1 MDKDPATKTDANTY
15 AELLGQG
22 ILFEDPPN
30 AFLFAQTPSP
40 GTTWRWEAF
49 NDPRGAVRILAPLL
63 LAAMPELLSGPGSA
77 MATWVAAVKIR
88 TVPNP
93 SKQDG
98 KVTDGL
104 KLVINLLEEMLPT
117 PPSSTCWLMSFE
129 RGSLEGIKIRE
140 IEWTEVVAAG
150 GLFAV
155 IRAAAQD
162 PLKWFPIDPTTTAP
176 PAQP

>member
-1 MDKDPATKTDANTY
+1 MDLNTHTY

-30 AFLFAQTPSP
+30 VFLFAQTPSP

-63 LAAMPELLSGPGSA
+63 LAAMPELLSGPGAA

-88 TVPNP
+88 TTRPA
-93 SKQDG
+93 KAQDAIIDLSPL
-98 KVTDGL
+98 TA
-104 KLVINLLEEMLPT
+104 
-117 PPSSTCWLMSFE
+117 STCWLMSFE

-140 IEWTEVVAAG
+140 IEWTEVAAAG

-162 PLKWFPIDPTTTAP
+162 PLTWFPIDPTTAA
-176 PAQP
+176 PAQL